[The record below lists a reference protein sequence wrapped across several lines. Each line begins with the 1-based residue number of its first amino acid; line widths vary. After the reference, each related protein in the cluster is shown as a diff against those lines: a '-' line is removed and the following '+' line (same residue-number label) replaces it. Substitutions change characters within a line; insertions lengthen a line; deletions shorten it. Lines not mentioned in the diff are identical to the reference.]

1 MPCRQEEEKNGGP
14 EGGSFPS
21 EEVEERKSQIT
32 HKEPKQKGDAVGFLP
47 NPSGNPRVTS
57 TVGHAEDHGRG
68 EKEEGSQPKGLVWE
82 KKAQES

>member
-14 EGGSFPS
+14 EGGSFPN
-21 EEVEERKSQIT
+21 EQVEERKSQIT

-68 EKEEGSQPKGLVWE
+68 EKEEGS
-82 KKAQES
+82 